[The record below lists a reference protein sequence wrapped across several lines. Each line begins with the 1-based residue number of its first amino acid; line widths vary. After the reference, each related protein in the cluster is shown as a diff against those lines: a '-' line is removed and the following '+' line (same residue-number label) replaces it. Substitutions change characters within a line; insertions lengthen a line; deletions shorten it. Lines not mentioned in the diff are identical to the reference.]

1 MATLGGTA
9 AATAFAPGSATA
21 GARSHVGVGHGYG
34 RMERRLSGSVAAS
47 SGKGTNGTHGSS
59 CLRVGS
65 RRLMSARP
73 VRHDARTRAT
83 AGDGA
88 KEGDGMEDGS
98 PASSVDRA
106 RGSGQKPRAG
116 RKNGAAPS
124 PSSSALVASS
134 NALASSSRVVEF
146 VAAWDALS
154 PRLAAAAASG
164 ASFSARTPL
173 GETVPVSA
181 GGNREMLLS
190 ALKLAIP
197 RLQMIPDQQQL
208 QPGDRPVHE
217 RAVEVTLALVDI
229 GMDAECMSAGLL
241 REALVAGTVTLD
253 EIESHLG
260 PGVMRLAHDCAR
272 LHALPR
278 RVGSYDDSSA
288 EKLRTFCLTF
298 HDVRAVVVE
307 LAYRADQLRRASSLP
322 AFRRTALALE
332 TMQLYAP
339 MAHALDAGPLCA
351 ELEDLSLQWLFP
363 SSYKS
368 LEQWLRGEGPAD
380 RSALDR
386 AREWFTDSLCADPGL
401 MTLVGGPAGVSVKA
415 RRKSLFST
423 MRKVLRD
430 GRAREDVH
438 DLLGMRVIITP
449 QPGSPSHSR
458 TGETN
463 EDDVAAA
470 ERSAMAACYRAQ
482 QIAHG
487 LFDVLPGRTKDYLQ
501 RPKSNGYRSL
511 HSTLTLPE
519 EWTNPDG
526 TVNNAGGTNNTADD
540 EPGVA
545 SESCKNK
552 ANASARTGLE
562 SDGGDDN
569 NGRRV
574 ELQVRTAAM
583 HAAAEMGSAAHTA
596 YKGGFKEDPGAADA
610 LAELVNAANA
620 AAEERF
626 GSFTQAGLA
635 DATGS
640 DADRMFRMFDLD
652 GDGVVTREELR
663 SVIGDMWQGVEGGDL
678 TSQSADELIELLDVD
693 ENGTVSP
700 EEFAKFR
707 ASVAVLG
714 SLPDADAATAAAIE
728 CKFTPRVETDD
739 SLDDE
744 DEDEDMISAAD
755 ISKINVED
763 GTDAGQESWTVSSSS
778 DEPVVDVSI
787 ASMEKARSMA
797 AKMDE
802 ESDEGPGSFSED
814 EVEDAVAAFAAAQAM
829 SPPPLPPAPPAGR
842 IRPADETMREAS
854 KQLKDKQG
862 GEVQWQLVWDL
873 MRAGRPETARELFY
887 QRTTKNPSSTTLWEQ
902 WARFELLQGDAERSR
917 GLYRAALLHAEGRP
931 RARAESLRK
940 WGVMEFGAGE
950 PANAVGLFE
959 RALNVLQDAEE
970 AAAAAEE
977 VETVEHLGGS
987 VQDASSEWSDSG
999 DDECSD
1005 LECVPQLETTESA
1018 ASLRRAQAV
1027 VLCAWAQVASR
1038 SGDVTSATALLED
1051 AKTRDANNVRVL
1063 HASAQLAEA
1072 RGDYTEA
1079 RDVYAAAADAHPRDP
1094 HVALSRARL
1103 QCWRFDDPDG
1113 AREIFTAA
1121 AAENPDNYR
1130 VLQAWAV
1137 MESRKPRRPSGRRGD
1152 GGKLAGMAAAR
1163 PLFQRAADVAPWATK
1178 VWAAWAQAEFDATGD
1193 ADRARE
1199 LYTRGLGSDPT
1210 SVVCLRGLGK
1220 VERAAT
1226 RFSQARDYLER
1237 ALDLDPRNHMCV
1249 RELAM
1254 IEEASGNK
1262 ARAARYFNVAKTLVK
1277 EEKAA
1282 AFVKRREGQSLPPST
1297 GKGTWVPA
1305 QAAAAARGYAAMV
1318 QSQSASYTV
1327 RYPGG
1332 GEAGGG
1338 SHSFRSVLAAARG
1351 EAAAARRDK
1360 GRAGGAATRRNQ
1372 AAYRRT
1378 ERAQNAESGDGTA
1391 DGERVWS
1398 GRVQGRGPLRVKKGD
1413 RPVGSSLD
1421 APGSSLDNLGSSLDT
1436 SGSFDM
1442 GASRD
1447 EAYAAFVGDEEV
1459 EDSFE
1464 DSFDEEVK
1472 KSMIRGYTD

>member
-1 MATLGGTA
+1 
-9 AATAFAPGSATA
+9 
-21 GARSHVGVGHGYG
+21 
-34 RMERRLSGSVAAS
+34 
-47 SGKGTNGTHGSS
+47 
-59 CLRVGS
+59 
-65 RRLMSARP
+65 
-73 VRHDARTRAT
+73 
-83 AGDGA
+83 
-88 KEGDGMEDGS
+88 
-98 PASSVDRA
+98 
-106 RGSGQKPRAG
+106 
-116 RKNGAAPS
+116 
-124 PSSSALVASS
+124 
-134 NALASSSRVVEF
+134 
-146 VAAWDALS
+146 
-154 PRLAAAAASG
+154 
-164 ASFSARTPL
+164 
-173 GETVPVSA
+173 
-181 GGNREMLLS
+181 
-190 ALKLAIP
+190 
-197 RLQMIPDQQQL
+197 
-208 QPGDRPVHE
+208 
-217 RAVEVTLALVDI
+217 
-229 GMDAECMSAGLL
+229 
-241 REALVAGTVTLD
+241 
-253 EIESHLG
+253 
-260 PGVMRLAHDCAR
+260 
-272 LHALPR
+272 
-278 RVGSYDDSSA
+278 
-288 EKLRTFCLTF
+288 
-298 HDVRAVVVE
+298 
-307 LAYRADQLRRASSLP
+307 
-322 AFRRTALALE
+322 
-332 TMQLYAP
+332 
-339 MAHALDAGPLCA
+339 
-351 ELEDLSLQWLFP
+351 
-363 SSYKS
+363 
-368 LEQWLRGEGPAD
+368 
-380 RSALDR
+380 
-386 AREWFTDSLCADPGL
+386 
-401 MTLVGGPAGVSVKA
+401 
-415 RRKSLFST
+415 
-423 MRKVLRD
+423 
-430 GRAREDVH
+430 
-438 DLLGMRVIITP
+438 
-449 QPGSPSHSR
+449 
-458 TGETN
+458 
-463 EDDVAAA
+463 
-470 ERSAMAACYRAQ
+470 
-482 QIAHG
+482 
-487 LFDVLPGRTKDYLQ
+487 
-501 RPKSNGYRSL
+501 
-511 HSTLTLPE
+511 
-519 EWTNPDG
+519 
-526 TVNNAGGTNNTADD
+526 
-540 EPGVA
+540 
-545 SESCKNK
+545 
-552 ANASARTGLE
+552 
-562 SDGGDDN
+562 
-569 NGRRV
+569 
-574 ELQVRTAAM
+574 
-583 HAAAEMGSAAHTA
+583 
-596 YKGGFKEDPGAADA
+596 
-610 LAELVNAANA
+610 
-620 AAEERF
+620 
-626 GSFTQAGLA
+626 
-635 DATGS
+635 
-640 DADRMFRMFDLD
+640 MFRMFDLD

-744 DEDEDMISAAD
+744 DDDEDMISAAD

-802 ESDEGPGSFSED
+802 ETEEGSGSFSED

-1072 RGDYTEA
+1072 RGDYSEA

-1121 AAENPDNYR
+1121 AAANPDNYR

-1152 GGKLAGMAAAR
+1152 GGKLASMAAAR

-1220 VERAAT
+1220 VERAAA

-1372 AAYRRT
+1372 AAYRRS

-1398 GRVQGRGPLRVKKGD
+1398 GRVAGRGPLRVKKGD

-1447 EAYAAFVGDEEV
+1447 EAYAAFVGDEDV

>member
-1 MATLGGTA
+1 
-9 AATAFAPGSATA
+9 
-21 GARSHVGVGHGYG
+21 
-34 RMERRLSGSVAAS
+34 
-47 SGKGTNGTHGSS
+47 
-59 CLRVGS
+59 
-65 RRLMSARP
+65 
-73 VRHDARTRAT
+73 
-83 AGDGA
+83 
-88 KEGDGMEDGS
+88 
-98 PASSVDRA
+98 
-106 RGSGQKPRAG
+106 
-116 RKNGAAPS
+116 
-124 PSSSALVASS
+124 
-134 NALASSSRVVEF
+134 
-146 VAAWDALS
+146 
-154 PRLAAAAASG
+154 
-164 ASFSARTPL
+164 
-173 GETVPVSA
+173 
-181 GGNREMLLS
+181 
-190 ALKLAIP
+190 
-197 RLQMIPDQQQL
+197 
-208 QPGDRPVHE
+208 
-217 RAVEVTLALVDI
+217 
-229 GMDAECMSAGLL
+229 
-241 REALVAGTVTLD
+241 
-253 EIESHLG
+253 
-260 PGVMRLAHDCAR
+260 
-272 LHALPR
+272 
-278 RVGSYDDSSA
+278 
-288 EKLRTFCLTF
+288 
-298 HDVRAVVVE
+298 
-307 LAYRADQLRRASSLP
+307 
-322 AFRRTALALE
+322 
-332 TMQLYAP
+332 
-339 MAHALDAGPLCA
+339 
-351 ELEDLSLQWLFP
+351 
-363 SSYKS
+363 
-368 LEQWLRGEGPAD
+368 
-380 RSALDR
+380 
-386 AREWFTDSLCADPGL
+386 
-401 MTLVGGPAGVSVKA
+401 
-415 RRKSLFST
+415 
-423 MRKVLRD
+423 
-430 GRAREDVH
+430 
-438 DLLGMRVIITP
+438 
-449 QPGSPSHSR
+449 
-458 TGETN
+458 
-463 EDDVAAA
+463 
-470 ERSAMAACYRAQ
+470 
-482 QIAHG
+482 
-487 LFDVLPGRTKDYLQ
+487 
-501 RPKSNGYRSL
+501 
-511 HSTLTLPE
+511 
-519 EWTNPDG
+519 
-526 TVNNAGGTNNTADD
+526 
-540 EPGVA
+540 
-545 SESCKNK
+545 
-552 ANASARTGLE
+552 
-562 SDGGDDN
+562 
-569 NGRRV
+569 
-574 ELQVRTAAM
+574 
-583 HAAAEMGSAAHTA
+583 
-596 YKGGFKEDPGAADA
+596 
-610 LAELVNAANA
+610 
-620 AAEERF
+620 
-626 GSFTQAGLA
+626 
-635 DATGS
+635 
-640 DADRMFRMFDLD
+640 
-652 GDGVVTREELR
+652 
-663 SVIGDMWQGVEGGDL
+663 
-678 TSQSADELIELLDVD
+678 
-693 ENGTVSP
+693 
-700 EEFAKFR
+700 
-707 ASVAVLG
+707 
-714 SLPDADAATAAAIE
+714 
-728 CKFTPRVETDD
+728 
-739 SLDDE
+739 
-744 DEDEDMISAAD
+744 
-755 ISKINVED
+755 
-763 GTDAGQESWTVSSSS
+763 
-778 DEPVVDVSI
+778 
-787 ASMEKARSMA
+787 
-797 AKMDE
+797 
-802 ESDEGPGSFSED
+802 
-814 EVEDAVAAFAAAQAM
+814 
-829 SPPPLPPAPPAGR
+829 
-842 IRPADETMREAS
+842 
-854 KQLKDKQG
+854 
-862 GEVQWQLVWDL
+862 
-873 MRAGRPETARELFY
+873 
-887 QRTTKNPSSTTLWEQ
+887 
-902 WARFELLQGDAERSR
+902 
-917 GLYRAALLHAEGRP
+917 
-931 RARAESLRK
+931 
-940 WGVMEFGAGE
+940 MEFGAGE

-1072 RGDYTEA
+1072 RGDYSEA

-1121 AAENPDNYR
+1121 AAANPDNYR

-1220 VERAAT
+1220 VERAAA

-1372 AAYRRT
+1372 AAYRRS

>member
-1 MATLGGTA
+1 
-9 AATAFAPGSATA
+9 
-21 GARSHVGVGHGYG
+21 
-34 RMERRLSGSVAAS
+34 
-47 SGKGTNGTHGSS
+47 
-59 CLRVGS
+59 
-65 RRLMSARP
+65 
-73 VRHDARTRAT
+73 
-83 AGDGA
+83 
-88 KEGDGMEDGS
+88 
-98 PASSVDRA
+98 
-106 RGSGQKPRAG
+106 
-116 RKNGAAPS
+116 
-124 PSSSALVASS
+124 
-134 NALASSSRVVEF
+134 
-146 VAAWDALS
+146 
-154 PRLAAAAASG
+154 
-164 ASFSARTPL
+164 
-173 GETVPVSA
+173 
-181 GGNREMLLS
+181 
-190 ALKLAIP
+190 
-197 RLQMIPDQQQL
+197 
-208 QPGDRPVHE
+208 
-217 RAVEVTLALVDI
+217 
-229 GMDAECMSAGLL
+229 
-241 REALVAGTVTLD
+241 
-253 EIESHLG
+253 
-260 PGVMRLAHDCAR
+260 
-272 LHALPR
+272 
-278 RVGSYDDSSA
+278 
-288 EKLRTFCLTF
+288 
-298 HDVRAVVVE
+298 
-307 LAYRADQLRRASSLP
+307 
-322 AFRRTALALE
+322 
-332 TMQLYAP
+332 
-339 MAHALDAGPLCA
+339 
-351 ELEDLSLQWLFP
+351 
-363 SSYKS
+363 
-368 LEQWLRGEGPAD
+368 
-380 RSALDR
+380 
-386 AREWFTDSLCADPGL
+386 
-401 MTLVGGPAGVSVKA
+401 
-415 RRKSLFST
+415 
-423 MRKVLRD
+423 
-430 GRAREDVH
+430 
-438 DLLGMRVIITP
+438 
-449 QPGSPSHSR
+449 
-458 TGETN
+458 
-463 EDDVAAA
+463 
-470 ERSAMAACYRAQ
+470 
-482 QIAHG
+482 
-487 LFDVLPGRTKDYLQ
+487 
-501 RPKSNGYRSL
+501 
-511 HSTLTLPE
+511 
-519 EWTNPDG
+519 
-526 TVNNAGGTNNTADD
+526 
-540 EPGVA
+540 
-545 SESCKNK
+545 
-552 ANASARTGLE
+552 
-562 SDGGDDN
+562 
-569 NGRRV
+569 
-574 ELQVRTAAM
+574 
-583 HAAAEMGSAAHTA
+583 
-596 YKGGFKEDPGAADA
+596 
-610 LAELVNAANA
+610 
-620 AAEERF
+620 
-626 GSFTQAGLA
+626 
-635 DATGS
+635 
-640 DADRMFRMFDLD
+640 
-652 GDGVVTREELR
+652 
-663 SVIGDMWQGVEGGDL
+663 
-678 TSQSADELIELLDVD
+678 
-693 ENGTVSP
+693 
-700 EEFAKFR
+700 
-707 ASVAVLG
+707 
-714 SLPDADAATAAAIE
+714 
-728 CKFTPRVETDD
+728 
-739 SLDDE
+739 
-744 DEDEDMISAAD
+744 
-755 ISKINVED
+755 
-763 GTDAGQESWTVSSSS
+763 
-778 DEPVVDVSI
+778 
-787 ASMEKARSMA
+787 
-797 AKMDE
+797 
-802 ESDEGPGSFSED
+802 
-814 EVEDAVAAFAAAQAM
+814 
-829 SPPPLPPAPPAGR
+829 
-842 IRPADETMREAS
+842 
-854 KQLKDKQG
+854 
-862 GEVQWQLVWDL
+862 

-1079 RDVYAAAADAHPRDP
+1079 RNVYAAAADAHPRDP

-1372 AAYRRT
+1372 AAYRRS

-1398 GRVQGRGPLRVKKGD
+1398 GRVAGRGPLRVKKGD

>member
-1 MATLGGTA
+1 
-9 AATAFAPGSATA
+9 
-21 GARSHVGVGHGYG
+21 
-34 RMERRLSGSVAAS
+34 
-47 SGKGTNGTHGSS
+47 
-59 CLRVGS
+59 
-65 RRLMSARP
+65 
-73 VRHDARTRAT
+73 
-83 AGDGA
+83 
-88 KEGDGMEDGS
+88 
-98 PASSVDRA
+98 
-106 RGSGQKPRAG
+106 
-116 RKNGAAPS
+116 
-124 PSSSALVASS
+124 
-134 NALASSSRVVEF
+134 
-146 VAAWDALS
+146 
-154 PRLAAAAASG
+154 
-164 ASFSARTPL
+164 
-173 GETVPVSA
+173 
-181 GGNREMLLS
+181 
-190 ALKLAIP
+190 
-197 RLQMIPDQQQL
+197 
-208 QPGDRPVHE
+208 
-217 RAVEVTLALVDI
+217 
-229 GMDAECMSAGLL
+229 
-241 REALVAGTVTLD
+241 
-253 EIESHLG
+253 
-260 PGVMRLAHDCAR
+260 
-272 LHALPR
+272 
-278 RVGSYDDSSA
+278 
-288 EKLRTFCLTF
+288 
-298 HDVRAVVVE
+298 
-307 LAYRADQLRRASSLP
+307 
-322 AFRRTALALE
+322 
-332 TMQLYAP
+332 
-339 MAHALDAGPLCA
+339 
-351 ELEDLSLQWLFP
+351 
-363 SSYKS
+363 
-368 LEQWLRGEGPAD
+368 
-380 RSALDR
+380 
-386 AREWFTDSLCADPGL
+386 
-401 MTLVGGPAGVSVKA
+401 
-415 RRKSLFST
+415 
-423 MRKVLRD
+423 
-430 GRAREDVH
+430 
-438 DLLGMRVIITP
+438 
-449 QPGSPSHSR
+449 
-458 TGETN
+458 
-463 EDDVAAA
+463 
-470 ERSAMAACYRAQ
+470 
-482 QIAHG
+482 
-487 LFDVLPGRTKDYLQ
+487 
-501 RPKSNGYRSL
+501 
-511 HSTLTLPE
+511 
-519 EWTNPDG
+519 
-526 TVNNAGGTNNTADD
+526 
-540 EPGVA
+540 
-545 SESCKNK
+545 
-552 ANASARTGLE
+552 
-562 SDGGDDN
+562 
-569 NGRRV
+569 
-574 ELQVRTAAM
+574 
-583 HAAAEMGSAAHTA
+583 
-596 YKGGFKEDPGAADA
+596 
-610 LAELVNAANA
+610 
-620 AAEERF
+620 
-626 GSFTQAGLA
+626 
-635 DATGS
+635 
-640 DADRMFRMFDLD
+640 MFRMFDLD

-763 GTDAGQESWTVSSSS
+763 GTDAGQESWTVSSNS

-802 ESDEGPGSFSED
+802 ETDEGSGSFSED

-1072 RGDYTEA
+1072 RGDYSEA

-1121 AAENPDNYR
+1121 AAANPDNYR

-1220 VERAAT
+1220 VERAAA

-1372 AAYRRT
+1372 AAYRRS

>member
-1 MATLGGTA
+1 
-9 AATAFAPGSATA
+9 
-21 GARSHVGVGHGYG
+21 
-34 RMERRLSGSVAAS
+34 
-47 SGKGTNGTHGSS
+47 
-59 CLRVGS
+59 
-65 RRLMSARP
+65 
-73 VRHDARTRAT
+73 
-83 AGDGA
+83 
-88 KEGDGMEDGS
+88 
-98 PASSVDRA
+98 
-106 RGSGQKPRAG
+106 
-116 RKNGAAPS
+116 
-124 PSSSALVASS
+124 
-134 NALASSSRVVEF
+134 
-146 VAAWDALS
+146 
-154 PRLAAAAASG
+154 
-164 ASFSARTPL
+164 
-173 GETVPVSA
+173 
-181 GGNREMLLS
+181 
-190 ALKLAIP
+190 
-197 RLQMIPDQQQL
+197 
-208 QPGDRPVHE
+208 
-217 RAVEVTLALVDI
+217 
-229 GMDAECMSAGLL
+229 
-241 REALVAGTVTLD
+241 
-253 EIESHLG
+253 
-260 PGVMRLAHDCAR
+260 
-272 LHALPR
+272 
-278 RVGSYDDSSA
+278 
-288 EKLRTFCLTF
+288 
-298 HDVRAVVVE
+298 
-307 LAYRADQLRRASSLP
+307 
-322 AFRRTALALE
+322 
-332 TMQLYAP
+332 
-339 MAHALDAGPLCA
+339 
-351 ELEDLSLQWLFP
+351 
-363 SSYKS
+363 
-368 LEQWLRGEGPAD
+368 
-380 RSALDR
+380 
-386 AREWFTDSLCADPGL
+386 
-401 MTLVGGPAGVSVKA
+401 
-415 RRKSLFST
+415 
-423 MRKVLRD
+423 
-430 GRAREDVH
+430 
-438 DLLGMRVIITP
+438 
-449 QPGSPSHSR
+449 
-458 TGETN
+458 
-463 EDDVAAA
+463 
-470 ERSAMAACYRAQ
+470 
-482 QIAHG
+482 
-487 LFDVLPGRTKDYLQ
+487 
-501 RPKSNGYRSL
+501 
-511 HSTLTLPE
+511 
-519 EWTNPDG
+519 
-526 TVNNAGGTNNTADD
+526 
-540 EPGVA
+540 
-545 SESCKNK
+545 
-552 ANASARTGLE
+552 
-562 SDGGDDN
+562 
-569 NGRRV
+569 
-574 ELQVRTAAM
+574 
-583 HAAAEMGSAAHTA
+583 
-596 YKGGFKEDPGAADA
+596 
-610 LAELVNAANA
+610 
-620 AAEERF
+620 
-626 GSFTQAGLA
+626 
-635 DATGS
+635 
-640 DADRMFRMFDLD
+640 MFRMFDLD

-802 ESDEGPGSFSED
+802 ESDEGSGSFSED

-1072 RGDYTEA
+1072 RGDYSEA

-1121 AAENPDNYR
+1121 AAANPDNYR

-1220 VERAAT
+1220 VERAAA

-1372 AAYRRT
+1372 AAYRRS

>member
-1 MATLGGTA
+1 
-9 AATAFAPGSATA
+9 
-21 GARSHVGVGHGYG
+21 
-34 RMERRLSGSVAAS
+34 
-47 SGKGTNGTHGSS
+47 
-59 CLRVGS
+59 
-65 RRLMSARP
+65 
-73 VRHDARTRAT
+73 
-83 AGDGA
+83 
-88 KEGDGMEDGS
+88 
-98 PASSVDRA
+98 
-106 RGSGQKPRAG
+106 
-116 RKNGAAPS
+116 
-124 PSSSALVASS
+124 
-134 NALASSSRVVEF
+134 
-146 VAAWDALS
+146 
-154 PRLAAAAASG
+154 
-164 ASFSARTPL
+164 
-173 GETVPVSA
+173 
-181 GGNREMLLS
+181 
-190 ALKLAIP
+190 
-197 RLQMIPDQQQL
+197 
-208 QPGDRPVHE
+208 
-217 RAVEVTLALVDI
+217 
-229 GMDAECMSAGLL
+229 
-241 REALVAGTVTLD
+241 
-253 EIESHLG
+253 
-260 PGVMRLAHDCAR
+260 
-272 LHALPR
+272 
-278 RVGSYDDSSA
+278 
-288 EKLRTFCLTF
+288 
-298 HDVRAVVVE
+298 
-307 LAYRADQLRRASSLP
+307 
-322 AFRRTALALE
+322 
-332 TMQLYAP
+332 
-339 MAHALDAGPLCA
+339 
-351 ELEDLSLQWLFP
+351 
-363 SSYKS
+363 
-368 LEQWLRGEGPAD
+368 
-380 RSALDR
+380 
-386 AREWFTDSLCADPGL
+386 
-401 MTLVGGPAGVSVKA
+401 
-415 RRKSLFST
+415 
-423 MRKVLRD
+423 
-430 GRAREDVH
+430 
-438 DLLGMRVIITP
+438 
-449 QPGSPSHSR
+449 
-458 TGETN
+458 
-463 EDDVAAA
+463 
-470 ERSAMAACYRAQ
+470 
-482 QIAHG
+482 
-487 LFDVLPGRTKDYLQ
+487 
-501 RPKSNGYRSL
+501 
-511 HSTLTLPE
+511 
-519 EWTNPDG
+519 
-526 TVNNAGGTNNTADD
+526 
-540 EPGVA
+540 
-545 SESCKNK
+545 
-552 ANASARTGLE
+552 
-562 SDGGDDN
+562 
-569 NGRRV
+569 
-574 ELQVRTAAM
+574 
-583 HAAAEMGSAAHTA
+583 
-596 YKGGFKEDPGAADA
+596 
-610 LAELVNAANA
+610 
-620 AAEERF
+620 
-626 GSFTQAGLA
+626 
-635 DATGS
+635 
-640 DADRMFRMFDLD
+640 MFRMFDLD

-802 ESDEGPGSFSED
+802 ETDEGSGSFSED

-1072 RGDYTEA
+1072 RGDYSEA

-1121 AAENPDNYR
+1121 AAANPDNYR

-1152 GGKLAGMAAAR
+1152 GVKLAGMAAAR

-1220 VERAAT
+1220 VERAAA

-1372 AAYRRT
+1372 AAYRRS

-1447 EAYAAFVGDEEV
+1447 EAYAAFVGDEDV